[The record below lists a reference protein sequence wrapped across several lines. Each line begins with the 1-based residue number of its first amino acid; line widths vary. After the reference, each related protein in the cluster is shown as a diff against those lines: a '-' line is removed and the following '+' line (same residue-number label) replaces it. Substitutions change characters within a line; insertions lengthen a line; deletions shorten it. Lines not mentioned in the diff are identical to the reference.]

1 MTRDCLH
8 AGVMKIHQLAAA
20 LQVLREAITG
30 SIPRGTAAV
39 LLSIMAACCALLA
52 DLCVQLRTSEDP
64 RIAAGHARLVEELA
78 RLAQREQLHVI
89 IRCESTGAHLLE
101 DVVLASLRTWRSDP
115 SSQQDLSHAARLITG
130 RAHYQDTADFA
141 ASWLG
146 INYHHAAARLGDAHL
161 VIVRR
166 HSDGREITPRHA
178 ALAELFAHP
187 GEIEPRRILGAARAL
202 EKFEPKDTAHDGLP
216 LPATATHADGALLET
231 RIVDAL
237 QEPNR
242 TTSEKMRGRVDRR
255 LPPAA
260 RTGQAHSHRPVLPRK
275 TRHRRVLGAAGRGG
289 AGRNGAFNVQPGRQS
304 AYRGWQGRTR
314 QQLTLQRR
322 RPVLQRP
329 ARAGLGR
336 DSDEGST
343 KESSEQKEDHG
354 LAGDGQVAPAQ
365 RRLNAFLAALAH
377 TTSGGTDAEPSK
389 TITPQVAVHLKL
401 DSLKDLQD
409 PNKLAAVTAHGVKLD
424 AAVTGKLI
432 CQGEICRVLIGA
444 DGQPLDLG
452 RSQRFFSEAI
462 KKAAFARD
470 RGCIVPG
477 CTAPPEMIEYH
488 YDDWWSRGGST
499 SCSNASCL
507 CRRHHLAIHA
517 GLLTLVKI
525 NGLAHILFPKHL
537 DPSQTP
543 GRNQLHAAA

>member
-1 MTRDCLH
+1 M
-8 AGVMKIHQLAAA
+8 AA
-20 LQVLREAITG
+20 LIDDYRQQHEPAKPTPTG
-30 SIPRGTAAV
+30 LFYRGKRGTAE
-39 LLSIMAACCALLA
+39 CWELLA
-52 DLCVQLRTSEDP
+52 EGEQAEMVHSMSNQADNPRTEAGKDARTNNSRCSGEDP
-64 RIAAGHARLVEELA
+64 FSSDQPAPDWAG
-78 RLAQREQLHVI
+78 I
-89 IRCESTGAHLLE
+89 
-101 DVVLASLRTWRSDP
+101 
-115 SSQQDLSHAARLITG
+115 
-130 RAHYQDTADFA
+130 
-141 ASWLG
+141 
-146 INYHHAAARLGDAHL
+146 
-161 VIVRR
+161 
-166 HSDGREITPRHA
+166 
-178 ALAELFAHP
+178 
-187 GEIEPRRILGAARAL
+187 
-202 EKFEPKDTAHDGLP
+202 
-216 LPATATHADGALLET
+216 
-231 RIVDAL
+231 
-237 QEPNR
+237 
-242 TTSEKMRGRVDRR
+242 
-255 LPPAA
+255 
-260 RTGQAHSHRPVLPRK
+260 
-275 TRHRRVLGAAGRGG
+275 
-289 AGRNGAFNVQPGRQS
+289 
-304 AYRGWQGRTR
+304 
-314 QQLTLQRR
+314 
-322 RPVLQRP
+322 
-329 ARAGLGR
+329 
-336 DSDEGST
+336 SDEGST

-462 KKAAFARD
+462 KNAAFARD

-507 CRRHHLAIHA
+507 CRRRHLAIHA